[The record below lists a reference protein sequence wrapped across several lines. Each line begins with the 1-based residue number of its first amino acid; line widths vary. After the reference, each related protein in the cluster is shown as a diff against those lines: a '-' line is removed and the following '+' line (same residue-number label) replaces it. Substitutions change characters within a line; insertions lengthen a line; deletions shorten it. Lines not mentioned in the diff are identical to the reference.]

1 MFVFKI
7 AQFFN
12 PLNEIEAIDNAWV
25 DDKNWFP
32 KVNQKYLWISISK
45 VEIRLGNGGRV
56 GRVARVENGGQVG
69 DVDSSF
75 SKNCIN

>member
-45 VEIRLGNGGRV
+45 VENQDMKSNMIW
-56 GRVARVENGGQVG
+56 
-69 DVDSSF
+69 SI
-75 SKNCIN
+75 SKNPVKPPHF

>member
-32 KVNQKYLWISISK
+32 KVNQKYLWILYPLVRWKLGLEMEDGSDGLRGSRMAD
-45 VEIRLGNGGRV
+45 RLEMSTRPLV
-56 GRVARVENGGQVG
+56 KIA
-69 DVDSSF
+69 
-75 SKNCIN
+75 